1 MIWVAF
7 GAYLLMAVLVWWN
20 VWSKHP
26 SAVAPCSCSDPALV
40 TWFMAW
46 PAHALLHGLSP
57 FYSSD
62 MFHPTGIN
70 LLSNAS
76 SLALGIPLAPV
87 TWLFGPVATL
97 NVAATLTPALSAL
110 AMFWLLRR
118 WVRWVPAAFVG
129 GIVYGFSPLM
139 LSSVAISHLMTAA
152 LMVPPLIVACLDELL
167 VRQRRPPGRVGLLLG
182 VLLIVQF
189 FLGTEILAVMVVAG
203 TGALVLLVAYG
214 LLSEGHSLPRR
225 LPHALRG
232 LVTAA
237 GVAVVALV
245 YPVWFLLSGPAHLS
259 GQVWGS
265 QVRAGAGG
273 IDLHALWSASYPG
286 ALSNYVSGYRGRPL
300 PAVEYLGPGLLL
312 VIAAG
317 TAVWRRDRR
326 LWFFGAFG
334 LINIAL
340 SIGKTSTSLWVPW
353 KVLAKIPFIQNIIP
367 ERFMALTFLCVA
379 AALAIVIDRTHSATE
394 GVFHQSRRYASSANV
409 LAGVGGLIV
418 ALVALVPVGAAE
430 ANALPLAVR
439 RVVVPQW
446 FDVQRD
452 RISPTDVVLAYP
464 FPGAWSPPVLTWQ
477 AIDRMEFAV
486 AGGGG
491 PGSIPARAGRERAG
505 LALLSGANWPES
517 RPADASG
524 ANVRA
529 VRAALAGWGVTTIVV
544 PDPTAVPAT
553 DRGWR
558 AADAV
563 GLVTAAVGRLP
574 TAEDAAL
581 VWTDVQSST
590 RPVAL
595 AGPAFQSCAK
605 AATNSTSSLVG
616 ETRCVMAAAKPL
628 G

>member
-1 MIWVAF
+1 
-7 GAYLLMAVLVWWN
+7 
-20 VWSKHP
+20 
-26 SAVAPCSCSDPALV
+26 
-40 TWFMAW
+40 MAW
-46 PAHALLHGLSP
+46 PAHALLHGLNP
-57 FYSSD
+57 LYSSN

-118 WVRWVPAAFVG
+118 WVRWAPAAFVG

-139 LSSVAISHLMTAA
+139 LSSVAISHLMTAS
-152 LMVPPLIVACLDELL
+152 LMVPPLIVGCLDELL
-167 VRQRRPPGRVGLLLG
+167 VRQRRPPRRVGLLLG
-182 VLLIVQF
+182 VLIIVQF

-203 TGALVLLVAYG
+203 TGAFVLLVVYG
-214 LLSEGHSLPRR
+214 LLSEGRGLFRR
-225 LPHALRG
+225 LPHVLRG
-232 LVTAA
+232 LVTA
-237 GVAVVALV
+237 GMVAVVALA
-245 YPVWFLLSGPAHLS
+245 YPAWFLLSGPAHLS

-265 QVRAGAGG
+265 QVHAGAGG
-273 IDLHALWSASYPG
+273 IALHALWSASYPG

-312 VIAAG
+312 AIVMG
-317 TAVWRRDRR
+317 TALWRRDRR

-340 SIGKTSTSLWVPW
+340 SIGDTSTSIWVPW
-353 KVLAKIPFIQNIIP
+353 RTLAKIPLIQNIIP
-367 ERFMALTFLCVA
+367 ERFMALTFLCAA
-379 AALAIVIDRTHSATE
+379 AALAIVIDRTHTSARRI
-394 GVFHQSRRYASSANV
+394 FDRSRRYATSATM
-409 LAGVGGLIV
+409 LAAVGGLIV
-418 ALVALVPVGAAE
+418 ALVALVPLGAAE

-439 RVVVPQW
+439 HVVVPQW
-446 FDVQRD
+446 FNLQHGHL
-452 RISPTDVVLAYP
+452 SQSDVVLAYP

-477 AIDRMEFAV
+477 AVDKMAFSV

-491 PGSIPARAGRERAG
+491 PGGIPARAGRERAG

-517 RPADASG
+517 RPADATA

-529 VRAALAGWGVTTIVV
+529 VRGALAGWGVTTIVV
-544 PDPTAVPAT
+544 PDPTAVPGT

-574 TAEDAAL
+574 VVEDSAL

-590 RPVAL
+590 RPVVL
-595 AGPAFQSCAK
+595 SGPAFQNCAK
-605 AATNSTSSLVG
+605 PATNSTSSLVT
-616 ETRCVMAAAKPL
+616 ETRCVMSAARPL